1 MRRNDLGSA
10 LFLLGFGL
18 AAALQARRLAP
29 GTLGRPGPGF
39 FPFYLGV
46 ALSIVALALL
56 LRAALGRSGMPA
68 ARPETGEPLERWKV
82 VASLAAL
89 FVYAFVLEILGFVA
103 TTALLIFFLFRVIE
117 RQSWAVSVGGSI
129 LTAGF
134 SYVLFKVWLGV
145 QLPAGLWV
153 G

>member
-1 MRRNDLGSA
+1 MKRYDAGSA
-10 LFLLGFGL
+10 LFLLLFGL
-18 AAALQARRLAP
+18 AAAVEARRLAL
-29 GTLGRPGPGF
+29 GTPGRPAPGF
-39 FPFYLGV
+39 FPFYLSV
-46 ALSIVALALL
+46 ALSLVALALV
-56 LRAALGRSGMPA
+56 LRAALRRRDKPG
-68 ARPETGEPLERWKV
+68 ARPEAGGPLERWKV
-82 VASLAAL
+82 IATLGAL

-145 QLPAGLWV
+145 QLPAGLWA